1 MATWIPKQVRWVE
14 RETTRTDLDWPET
27 TSERVLQQRWVVMN
41 NWAEAASEWRDV
53 PLEKED

>member
-1 MATWIPKQVRWVE
+1 MATWIPKQVRGVE
-14 RETTRTDLDWPET
+14 RETTRTDLDWPDT